1 MSTTIR
7 THNNVF
13 TPSPSLT
20 KEEVKDIQTGKAKL
34 VKKLIHIGNIRLQH
48 YSGFGK
54 LRRITASTVKRY
66 AYFYFYQKRG

>member
-48 YSGFGK
+48 
-54 LRRITASTVKRY
+54 
-66 AYFYFYQKRG
+66 